1 MNKKSKTLILVAGAC
16 VVLGGAAWF
25 GFKPSAKVAAK
36 APKQQSYQ
44 LTTIARGTIESVVS
58 ASGTLSPVSE
68 VSVLP
73 QMSGRALKVHADYND
88 HVKKGQLLV
97 ELDTT
102 MLKLSEKEY
111 TASVAKAKANY
122 DLQATTVS
130 NNEKLA
136 AKGLISEYDLAS
148 SKSTL
153 AVDAAELA
161 SAEASLES
169 IRMQIE
175 KYAYVTSPIDGI
187 VLERNVDEGSTV
199 VEGSSSNSSSLFTI
213 AGDLSKMEI
222 EASVDELD
230 ISSIHS
236 GQEARFTV
244 EALPGKTF
252 SGSVR
257 EVRLVPTTS
266 SNVVSY
272 TVIVDAPNKDG
283 KLLPGMTA
291 EIDFIKEKKENV
303 LIVPNAALRF
313 TPAGLTQQEIAKMQF
328 IAGLGDL
335 SAEQKKEAEARYD
348 EIQKQAATNGAQAKT
363 GTTGLTGALMG
374 GGMGG
379 PGMGGPGGR
388 SWNGQNQQNGQ
399 KSAANAQA
407 GQQTVVRKPLWYL
420 DASGKL
426 AVLMVEVGASD
437 SKNTEV
443 SGSGLEEGK
452 QFILKVKVE

>member
-1 MNKKSKTLILVAGAC
+1 MNMKAKTLILVPCAC
-16 VVLGGAAWF
+16 VVLGAAAWF
-25 GFKPSAKVAAK
+25 GFKPSAKAGAK

-44 LTTIARGTIESVVS
+44 FTTIARGTIESVVT

-73 QMSGRALKVHADYND
+73 QMSGRALKVYVDYND
-88 HVKKGQLLV
+88 RVKKGQLLV

-111 TASVAKAKANY
+111 EASVAKAKANY
-122 DLQATTVS
+122 NLQATTVG

-136 AKGLISEYDLAS
+136 AKGLISDYDLAS
-148 SKSTL
+148 SKSAL

-175 KYAYVTSPIDGI
+175 KYAYVTSPIDGV
-187 VLERNVDEGSTV
+187 VLERSIDEGSTV

-230 ISSIHS
+230 ISSIRS
-236 GQEARFTV
+236 GQDARFTV

-252 SGSVR
+252 SGTVR

-291 EIDFIKEKKENV
+291 EIDFIKERKENV
-303 LIVPNAALRF
+303 LTVPSAALRF
-313 TPAGLTQQEIAKMQF
+313 TPAGLTQAEIAKMQF
-328 IAGLGDL
+328 LAGLGDL
-335 SAEQKKEAEARYD
+335 TEEQKKEAEARYD
-348 EIQKQAATNGAQAKT
+348 ERQKEAAANGAQAKS
-363 GTTGLTGALMG
+363 GSSGLTGALMG
-374 GGMGG
+374 GGPGFGG
-379 PGMGGPGGR
+379 PPGG
-388 SWNGQNQQNGQ
+388 WNNRNGKSSGASGQAAQQ
-399 KSAANAQA
+399 QA
-407 GQQTVVRKPLWYL
+407 VRKPLWYL
-420 DASGKL
+420 GEDGKL
-426 AVLMVEVGASD
+426 AVRMVEVGSSD
-437 SKNTEV
+437 GKSTEV
-443 SGSGLEEGK
+443 SGSGLEEGM
-452 QFILKVKVE
+452 QFILKVRVE